1 MRISHTLLQQ
11 WYSCSLGCGT
21 ALLHRQNLSQGLKV
35 IVTIVNIVTRFPHC
49 VGCCPSAASWWLF
62 PGLEIATIMVPQAF
76 LVMGSCANMIKG
88 LSWMAGGSTRSVFNL
103 SFVRDNNIAG
113 QSQ

>member
-1 MRISHTLLQQ
+1 MLL
-11 WYSCSLGCGT
+11 
-21 ALLHRQNLSQGLKV
+21 LLL
-35 IVTIVNIVTRFPHC
+35 
-49 VGCCPSAASWWLF
+49 A
-62 PGLEIATIMVPQAF
+62 GLEISTILMPQAF

-113 QSQ
+113 VAAFFRHGGW

>member
-1 MRISHTLLQQ
+1 MSPVPSGTLSCTQRLQQQTHHHAARARISRLL
-11 WYSCSLGCGT
+11 SLC
-21 ALLHRQNLSQGLKV
+21 
-35 IVTIVNIVTRFPHC
+35 
-49 VGCCPSAASWWLF
+49 AS
-62 PGLEIATIMVPQAF
+62 GLEIATILYPQWF

-113 QSQ
+113 VGLTPVRSC

>member
-1 MRISHTLLQQ
+1 ML
-11 WYSCSLGCGT
+11 
-21 ALLHRQNLSQGLKV
+21 
-35 IVTIVNIVTRFPHC
+35 
-49 VGCCPSAASWWLF
+49 
-62 PGLEIATIMVPQAF
+62 VPEWF

-113 QSQ
+113 GRTGCHLCLVGGGWMAGWRCCGV